1 MREEWQEERRRSGRC
16 GIKAQR
22 KGGRCIKNEIG
33 RGHKKTE
40 KKRKDTVNIHRR
52 TQGGRS
58 PNIPLRIQN
67 PGNLSHLG
75 FSFYHILKC
84 VNRIRTLDFPYK
96 TRATFRFL

>member
-40 KKRKDTVNIHRR
+40 KKRKDTVNIHGR

-75 FSFYHILKC
+75 FSFYQKC